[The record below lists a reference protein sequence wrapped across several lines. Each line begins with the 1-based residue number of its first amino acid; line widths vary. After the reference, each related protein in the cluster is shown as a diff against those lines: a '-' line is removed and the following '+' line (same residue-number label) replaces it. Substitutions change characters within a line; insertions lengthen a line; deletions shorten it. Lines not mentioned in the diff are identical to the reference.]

1 LPTKSS
7 PKIQKIAQDLSKPKK
22 IDARESFVKK
32 MISVLLD
39 TVMTMIC
46 MGRQHAANLMI
57 AQVPRLVMSGDAPAS
72 NVFTTV
78 NATACIVT

>member
-1 LPTKSS
+1 
-7 PKIQKIAQDLSKPKK
+7 
-22 IDARESFVKK
+22 

-57 AQVPRLVMSGDAPAS
+57 AQVPRLVMSGDEPAS